1 MYFELNEMADNN
13 LNPSIIQ
20 VKNLAE
26 AKEVA
31 NEIGKK
37 NGFHHIH
44 FHKWNAGTC
53 SLITRTHSFKTHC
66 VTVK

>member
-1 MYFELNEMADNN
+1 MVEQKLT
-13 LNPSIIQ
+13 PSIIQ

-26 AKEVA
+26 AKEAA

-37 NGFHHIH
+37 NGLHHVH
-44 FHKWNAGTC
+44 FHKWNAGTG
-53 SLITRTHSFKTHC
+53 SLQGRTHSFTTHC